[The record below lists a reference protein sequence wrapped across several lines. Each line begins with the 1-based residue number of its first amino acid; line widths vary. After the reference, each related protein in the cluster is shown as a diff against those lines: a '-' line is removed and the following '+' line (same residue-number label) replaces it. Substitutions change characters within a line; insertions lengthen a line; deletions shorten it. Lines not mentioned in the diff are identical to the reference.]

1 MGTITARRRK
11 DGSTGYTAQI
21 RIKRDGQLVHSES
34 ETFSTK
40 VLAKEWLTRRE
51 AALQVQRARGEPLGK
66 RMTWGEL
73 VRWYEER
80 ERPGDGWGRTKRAD
94 LARLRTA
101 SLQDRRVD
109 TLTRQDFI
117 NYVESRRAAGA
128 GPATA
133 SNDLIW
139 LRSVFKAATA
149 VLGLP
154 TPLQALDEAADFL
167 RGERIIGKPQQRQ
180 RRITPDE
187 ERQLLDYF
195 ARRDD
200 RAEIPMVEIVRF
212 ALASARR
219 QEEIT
224 RLRWDDLNPAR
235 GTALLRDVKHPR
247 RKVGNHRTFK
257 MTREAWQII
266 ENRRG
271 LIDGPLIFP
280 YNPKSIGAAFTRAVH
295 VLELKDLH
303 FHDLRHEATSRL
315 FEKGY
320 SIQEVAQFTLHESWA
335 TLKRYTHLRPEDVR
349 DI

>member
-1 MGTITARRRK
+1 
-11 DGSTGYTAQI
+11 
-21 RIKRDGQLVHSES
+21 
-34 ETFSTK
+34 
-40 VLAKEWLTRRE
+40 KEWLTRRE

-139 LRSVFKAATA
+139 LRSVFNAATA

-154 TPLQALDEAADFL
+154 SPLQALDEAADFL
-167 RGERIIGKPQQRQ
+167 RGERLIGKPQQRQ

-224 RLRWDDLNPAR
+224 RLR
-235 GTALLRDVKHPR
+235 
-247 RKVGNHRTFK
+247 
-257 MTREAWQII
+257 
-266 ENRRG
+266 
-271 LIDGPLIFP
+271 
-280 YNPKSIGAAFTRAVH
+280 
-295 VLELKDLH
+295 
-303 FHDLRHEATSRL
+303 
-315 FEKGY
+315 
-320 SIQEVAQFTLHESWA
+320 
-335 TLKRYTHLRPEDVR
+335 
-349 DI
+349 